1 MSGIPETKEAL
12 CRLAGCPEQQYGIT
26 RMTLEEGRGRG
37 MAVYDLETGGGLRC
51 TVLADNGLD
60 IGRLTY
66 RGVPVSFLSKNGI
79 VSPYAHHPFE
89 EEFLHTFPGGMLYT
103 CGLLSAGPAGRDGG
117 VWHPLHGRYHSI
129 PADQCAGTEE
139 NGCLKITGRVRET
152 QLFGH
157 ALELRRTI
165 EAPVGGSYSCASS
178 TRWKTRRRNPS
189 NTWCCII

>member
-1 MSGIPETKEAL
+1 MKPKDEERFYKE
-12 CRLAGCPEQQYGIT
+12 LAERYIEREGAQYRQELAQQPPVLTPVSYT
-26 RMTLEEGRGRG
+26 HL
-37 MAVYDLETGGGLRC
+37 DLETGGGLRC

-117 VWHPLHGRYHSI
+117 VWQPMHGRYPVSYTHLICGGHSR
-129 PADQCAGTEE
+129 AGAV
-139 NGCLKITGRVRET
+139 LFALGRGTTLYLYKE
-152 QLFGH
+152 
-157 ALELRRTI
+157 
-165 EAPVGGSYSCASS
+165 P
-178 TRWKTRRRNPS
+178 KTWIKS
-189 NTWCCII
+189 